1 MISSFVSYS
10 VHDYPKGIQ
19 STTLVINCNLDI
31 ELFSSC
37 LCFRPWTCMHDGWCI
52 ACVFAAGTKWMS
64 SGSGGCRSSRV
75 PQSSRRQGRA
85 REELEPRI
93 RCWETE
99 SVQGWKP
106 GLVREGAEMSYYW
119 IRISLVKKRNK
130 SMWPGGHIRIHVA
143 VSRYLSRIISLA
155 VVKCN
160 KVPLLR
166 YLHISLK

>member
-1 MISSFVSYS
+1 MVLHQVETKVWMILVLWTYFKGWY
-10 VHDYPKGIQ
+10 HLLCPIQLMIILTKGIQ
-19 STTLVINCNLDI
+19 STTWIIHCNLDI

-106 GLVREGAEMSYYW
+106 GLVREGTKMSYY
-119 IRISLVKKRNK
+119 RIKIFLVKKINK
-130 SMWPGGHIRIHVA
+130 SMWPGEHT
-143 VSRYLSRIISLA
+143 
-155 VVKCN
+155 
-160 KVPLLR
+160 
-166 YLHISLK
+166 